1 MIQLN
6 NQDMI
11 DVSFRD
17 RDTAMRTIM
26 RLQNER
32 NELIAVL
39 NEILDND
46 GSRRFYNAGR
56 IYDARAKAEELLK

>member
-6 NQDMI
+6 TQDMI

-39 NEILDND
+39 NEILNND
-46 GSRRFYNAGR
+46 GSRRIYSAGGL
-56 IYDARAKAEELLK
+56 YDARVKAEELLK